1 VWNQTVT
8 RDRWLAAKLG
18 VTGLA
23 TTAAAALAGLAV
35 TWWCGP
41 IDRAVD
47 SGTGGGIG
55 IAAYLPRIHPLIFD
69 GRGIAPAGHAAF
81 AFILGVTIGV
91 LVRRTLPAMAITLA
105 VFAAVQIA
113 MPLWIRPHLATP
125 AHLTVP
131 ITAHTPLGLG
141 SDDTLTVN
149 IAKPGAWLISQQ
161 TLDASGHPTGLPA
174 SVTDCVHSPA
184 TPETCIGKLAELH
197 YSQLAAYQPARNF
210 WTLQWAETGIFLGL
224 ALALTSFCVWRIR
237 RLS

>member
-1 VWNQTVT
+1 
-8 RDRWLAAKLG
+8 
-18 VTGLA
+18 
-23 TTAAAALAGLAV
+23 
-35 TWWCGP
+35 
-41 IDRAVD
+41 
-47 SGTGGGIG
+47 
-55 IAAYLPRIHPLIFD
+55 
-69 GRGIAPAGHAAF
+69 
-81 AFILGVTIGV
+81 
-91 LVRRTLPAMAITLA
+91 
-105 VFAAVQIA
+105 
-113 MPLWIRPHLATP
+113 
-125 AHLTVP
+125 
-131 ITAHTPLGLG
+131 
-141 SDDTLTVN
+141 VN